1 MPRLQT
7 QFQRFTSCTVLVQ
20 FGRDGA
26 LVCPP
31 CSSQSQIGFAVPALP
46 CGLVALCCACPA
58 CVVLPRRSEGVI
70 IWSLKLVTQAAQA
83 RFMTRHT
90 LNAFAIHSSMHTIQA
105 WNCTALHGMGCVLCV
120 VEMWLCAG

>member
-1 MPRLQT
+1 M
-7 QFQRFTSCTVLVQ
+7 
-20 FGRDGA
+20 A
-26 LVCPP
+26 LWYVHRVIASRKSGLLCLL
-31 CSSQSQIGFAVPALP
+31 C
-46 CGLVALCCACPA
+46 LVALCCACPA